1 MVIEDHLFRGT
12 SYHVLDQKGRI
23 VIPKRFRSRF
33 EQGLAMVPWAEKTIA
48 VLPLDTYY
56 RWEKDIM
63 GSPIISEEGRKTRRI
78 FLGNTYLLEMD
89 KQGRVAIPP
98 ILRRLAG
105 ISNEIAL
112 TGAGEYLEIANRE
125 YYETTLSEEYMEYGK
140 YLEKLGG

>member
-1 MVIEDHLFRGT
+1 MVIEDRLFRGT

-33 EQGLAMVPWAEKTIA
+33 EEGLAMVPWPEKTIA

-56 RWEKDIM
+56 RWEKDILS
-63 GSPIISEEGRKTRRI
+63 SPILTEEGRKTRRI
-78 FLGNTYLLEMD
+78 LLGNAYLLEMD

-98 ILRRLAG
+98 ILKKLAN
-105 ISNEIAL
+105 ISNEVAL
-112 TGAGEYLEIANRE
+112 TGVGDYLEIANRE
-125 YYETTLSEEYMEYGK
+125 DYEASLSEEYMEYGK